1 MTQQLKS
8 MTTGSPAKL
17 IFLFALPLMLG
28 NICQQCYT
36 VVDTI
41 IVGRGVG
48 MDALAAL
55 GTVDWL
61 NWMIMGIVMGF
72 TQGFSVRMS
81 QKFGEGDLPGLRR
94 TIGLS
99 ARLTVIITLITAVSA
114 QIFLPFF
121 LTFLRVPAELR
132 PMSELYIRILFAGI
146 PCLLFYNFCSSVVRS
161 VGDSRTPLYAMIA
174 ASITNIVLDSVA
186 VFLLDWG
193 IAGAAIATVFS
204 QALAGTVCAIKVF
217 RTPHLRFGLADMKVE
232 KTPGKPITKELLR
245 LGYPI
250 SLQLTVIHIGGMIVQ
265 TVVNGF
271 GTIFIA
277 GFTATN
283 KLYGLLEIAAV
294 SYGNAVLTYVGQNV
308 GAGRYDRVKKGMNA
322 AVVIS
327 LLTSAV
333 ISIVMITFGRQ
344 ITMLFIS
351 SDSPAEELAAGD
363 VAYQYL
369 FLMSAF
375 LSVLYLL
382 YVYRCA
388 LQGMGYTLVP
398 MLSGWAELVM
408 RVGVAG
414 LVAIA
419 GLPENV
425 IFAAEFSAWCG
436 ATVMLMIAYYI
447 CIGRRLREHDAAL
460 IKEE

>member
-1 MTQQLKS
+1 MTTQLKS

-81 QKFGEGDLPGLRR
+81 QKFGEGDLTALRR

-99 ARLTVIITLITAVSA
+99 ARLTVIITLITTIGA
-114 QIFLPFF
+114 QLVLPLF

-146 PCLLFYNFCSSVVRS
+146 PCLLFYNFCSCVVRS
-161 VGDSRTPLYAMIA
+161 VGDSKTPLYAMVA
-174 ASITNIVLDSVA
+174 ASITNIVLDSLA
-186 VFLLDWG
+186 VFVLDWG

-204 QALAGTVCAIKVF
+204 QALAGSVCAAKII
-217 RTPHLRFGLADMKVE
+217 RTPHLRFGLVDMVAE
-232 KTPGKPITKELLR
+232 KTPGKPVTKELLK

-250 SLQLTVIHIGGMIVQ
+250 SLQLTVIHVGGMIVQ

-308 GAGRYDRVKKGMNA
+308 GAGQFERVKKGMNA
-322 AVVIS
+322 AVLIS

-333 ISIVMITFGRQ
+333 ISVVMITFGRQ

-351 SDSPAEELAAGD
+351 SDSPAEEMAAGD

-369 FLMSAF
+369 FFMSAF
-375 LSVLYLL
+375 LAVLYLL

-388 LQGMGYTLVP
+388 LQGMGQTLIP
-398 MLSGWAELVM
+398 MLSGWAEFVM
-408 RVGVAG
+408 RVGVAL
-414 LVAIA
+414 LVSFA
-419 GLPENV
+419 GLPESG
-425 IFAAEFSAWCG
+425 IFAAEFMAWTG
-436 ATVMLMIAYYI
+436 ATVMLVIAYYI
-447 CIGRRLREHDAAL
+447 SIGKKLRECE
-460 IKEE
+460 KVPVE

>member
-1 MTQQLKS
+1 MTSQLKS

-61 NWMIMGIVMGF
+61 NWMTMGIVMGF

-81 QKFGEGDLPGLRR
+81 QKFGEGDMTALRR

-99 ARLTVIITLITAVSA
+99 ARLTVMITLLITLLA
-114 QIFLPFF
+114 QVFLPVF
-121 LTFLRVPAELR
+121 LTLLRIPADLR
-132 PMSELYIRILFAGI
+132 PMAELYIRILFAGF
-146 PCLLFYNFCSSVVRS
+146 PCLMYYNFSSSVVRA
-161 VGDSRTPLYAMIA
+161 VGDSKTPLYAMIS
-174 ASITNIVLDSVA
+174 ASVANIVLDSVT

-193 IAGAAIATVFS
+193 IAGAAGATVFS
-204 QALAGTVCAIKVF
+204 QALAGTICAVKII
-217 RTPHLRFGLADMKVE
+217 RTPHLRFGWSDMAKEV
-232 KTPGKPITKELLR
+232 TPGKPVTKELLR

-271 GTIFIA
+271 GMVFIA

-294 SYGNAVLTYVGQNV
+294 SYGNAVMTYVGQNV

-322 AVVIS
+322 AVLIS
-327 LLTSAV
+327 VLTSAV
-333 ISIVMITFGRQ
+333 ISAVMIIFGRQ

-351 SDSPAEELAAGD
+351 SESAAEEAAAGN

-382 YVYRCA
+382 YVYRCG
-388 LQGMGYTLVP
+388 LQGMGYTFVP
-398 MLSGWAELVM
+398 LLSGWAEFVM
-408 RVGVAG
+408 RVGVAM
-414 LVAIA
+414 LVAFA
-419 GLPENV
+419 GLPESG
-425 IFAAEFSAWCG
+425 IFAAEFMAWTG
-436 ATVMLMIAYYI
+436 ATVILAAAYYV
-447 CIGRRLREHDAAL
+447 CIGKKMKEYRETV
-460 IKEE
+460 